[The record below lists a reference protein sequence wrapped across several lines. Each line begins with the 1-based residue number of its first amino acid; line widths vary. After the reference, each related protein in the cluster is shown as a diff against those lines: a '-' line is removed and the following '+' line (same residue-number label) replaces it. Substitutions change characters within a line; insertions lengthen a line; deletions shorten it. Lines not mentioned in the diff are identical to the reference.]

1 MKILIY
7 NWRDIK
13 NPEAGGA
20 EVFTHENAKRWVKAG
35 NEVIQFSASFP
46 RAMNEETVDGVRI
59 VRDGNRITVYS
70 KAREYYKKYFSK
82 EKFDIVIDE
91 INTIPFF
98 TPDFVKEKKVAL
110 IHQLAREFWFHETPF
125 PAALL
130 GRYFLENRWLSKYR
144 NIPTMAVS
152 NSTKQD
158 LINLG
163 FTNVSIVPEGI
174 RFKPLKKVPRKENK
188 TLIFV
193 GRLKKAK
200 KPQDA
205 IKAFSIV
212 RKKIPSAKLW
222 IAGSG
227 YYRDKLEKIAGKN
240 VRFFGKVSEKRK
252 LELMRKAN
260 AILVPGIREGWG
272 LIVTEANAC
281 GTPAIAYNVPGLRD
295 SVEDGNNGLL
305 VSPNPKNMAEAIIR
319 FLSDKNL
326 QEMLSENALTH
337 SRQFSW
343 DNSAKET
350 LNFLEKVVNG

>member
-1 MKILIY
+1 MKILIF

-13 NPEAGGA
+13 NPDAGGA
-20 EVFTHENAKRWVKAG
+20 EVFTHENARRWVKTG
-35 NEVIQFSASFP
+35 NEVTQFSASF
-46 RAMNEETVDGVRI
+46 AGSKNEEVIDGVRI
-59 VRDGNRITVYS
+59 VRAGNRITVYS
-70 KAREYYKKYFSK
+70 KAKEYYRKYFSK
-82 EKFDIVIDE
+82 EKFDVVIDE

-110 IHQLAREFWFHETPF
+110 IHQLAREFWFYETPF
-125 PAALL
+125 PLALM
-130 GRYFLENRWLSKYR
+130 GRYFLENRWLGKYR

-152 NSTKQD
+152 NSTEQD
-158 LINLG
+158 LLNIG

-174 RFKPLKKVPRKENK
+174 KFKPLKRVPKKENK

-205 IKAFSIV
+205 IRAFNNV

-222 IAGSG
+222 IVGDG
-227 YYRDKLEKIAGKN
+227 YYRNKLEKIAGKN
-240 VRFFGKVSEKRK
+240 VEFFGKVSEKKK

-281 GTPAIAYNVPGLRD
+281 GTPAIAYDVPGLRD

-305 VSPNPKNMAEAIIR
+305 VFPNSESMAEAIIK
-319 FLSDKNL
+319 FLSDKEL
-326 QEMLSENALTH
+326 RETLSENALAH

-343 DNSAKET
+343 DISAKKT
-350 LNFLEKVVNG
+350 LKFLKGVANG